1 MRIKTAVGKRKGNRK
16 RKAGKKGYLIINCHH
31 GQHALNPLKNSK
43 LVEKKKKSFRINSVE
58 G

>member
-1 MRIKTAVGKRKGNRK
+1 MRIKTAVGKRKENRK
-16 RKAGKKGYLIINCHH
+16 RKAGNKGYLITNCHH